1 MSKNTLALCLFAI
14 ASIEARDASSLD
26 LQKQKISTSVDTS
39 VLRALIK
46 SGSET
51 RIPMGIVLDTVKPE
65 KLCEEHRQF
74 TLQSRP
80 VSEFLNRLLA
90 QSSYVWFFDQGVILV
105 RPAHLPDRVSQV
117 LEMKFDRFGGIPTTM
132 QGLGTVLSGWIH
144 SELHPEASGFAGDI
158 LSSPDAEQFP
168 KLEVRN
174 ASVEQILNQIVL
186 LGSKG
191 IWLLRLRPD
200 FERSKEVDLH
210 TYSYKDDANALQAI
224 CNTISY

>member
-1 MSKNTLALCLFAI
+1 MLRTTLALCLFAI
-14 ASIEARDASSLD
+14 ASIEAQDVSSVD
-26 LQKQKISTSVDTS
+26 LQKQPISTSVDTS
-39 VLRALIK
+39 ILRALIK
-46 SGSET
+46 FGSET
-51 RIPMGIVLDTVKPE
+51 RIPIGIALDTVKPE

-80 VSEFLNRLLA
+80 MSEFLNRLLA
-90 QSSYVWFFDQGVILV
+90 QSSYVWSFDQGVLV
-105 RPAHLPDRVSQV
+105 VQSAHLPDRVSQV
-117 LEMKFDRFGGIPTTM
+117 LEMKFDRFGGVQTTM
-132 QGLGTVLSGWIH
+132 QGLGTILSGWIY
-144 SELHPEASGFAGDI
+144 SRLHPEGSGFAGDI

-168 KLEVRN
+168 KFEVRD

-210 TYSYKDDANALQAI
+210 AYSYKDDASILPTTG
-224 CNTISY
+224 CSSL